1 LSEIRFLSSSQI
13 ESIGLTAQ
21 DCVALIRQTLEQHTQ
36 GTLEMPPKSG
46 VHPPKGRHVHA
57 MSAFIPSLPALGLK
71 WIADFPK
78 NPGVGLPTL
87 SAVIILNDPDTGVLL
102 CIMDGAAITA
112 ARTAGMTAVSL
123 LACAREGAETAA
135 IIGTGVQAAAQARML
150 PLILPGLRQ
159 IVVAASQPSK
169 ATRFCE
175 STGSPKFLPAASR
188 KEAVEGADIIITV
201 TNAVREP
208 LLEPEWLRPGVTAVV
223 LDNGGKEIRI
233 LPFVD
238 RIFVD
243 DRRPF
248 DSEEVRHRFPT
259 GVPRL
264 DAEIGEILIGKS
276 AGRSNDQERI
286 LILNLGIAACDI
298 AVAAEVYQRS
308 VDLGIGTKL
317 SL

>member
-1 LSEIRFLSSSQI
+1 
-13 ESIGLTAQ
+13 
-21 DCVALIRQTLEQHTQ
+21 
-36 GTLEMPPKSG
+36 MPPKSG

-57 MSAFIPSLPALGLK
+57 MSAFIPSMPALGLK

-78 NPGVGLPTL
+78 NPSVGLPTL
-87 SAVIILNDPDTGVLL
+87 SAVIILNDPDTGVPL
-102 CIMDGAAITA
+102 CIMDGGGITA

-123 LACAREGAETAA
+123 LACAREGAEIAA

-150 PLILPGLRQ
+150 PQMLPGLRQ
-159 IVVAASQPSK
+159 ILVAASQPSK

-175 STGSPKFLPAASR
+175 NTGSSKFLPAATR
-188 KEAVEGADIIITV
+188 KEAVEAADIVVTV

-223 LDNGGKEIRI
+223 LDNGGKETRI

-248 DSEEVRHRFPT
+248 ESEEVRRRFPT

-264 DAEIGEILIGKS
+264 DAEIGEILAGKTE
-276 AGRSNDQERI
+276 GRRNDQERI